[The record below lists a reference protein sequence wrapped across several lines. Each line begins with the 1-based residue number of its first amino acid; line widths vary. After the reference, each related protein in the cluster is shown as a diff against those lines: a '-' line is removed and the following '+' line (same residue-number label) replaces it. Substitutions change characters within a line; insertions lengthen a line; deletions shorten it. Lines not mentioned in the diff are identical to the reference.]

1 MAKKIYYRY
10 NPSTDNYER
19 VYPSL
24 KKRVLT
30 ILRQVMFGILIG
42 AVVCIIAFNVYESP
56 REQLLSL
63 ENSELRSH
71 YDVLQ
76 KRLNN
81 AINIMEDIQNRD
93 DNFYRVMMQM
103 EPISRGQRFAG
114 LNNEQRYKDLK
125 KMSDAKLITSM
136 IQQMDIL
143 ERHLYAQ
150 SLSFDELKDMA
161 GKQKDKLKHIPSILP
176 IKISDYTMSS
186 GYGYRRDPVYGF
198 AKFHEGLDF
207 AASTGTDVF
216 ASADGV
222 VEIAERKAGYG
233 NVVDINHGYNYLSRY
248 AHLSKICVKNG
259 QRVSRGEKIGEV
271 GSTGKSTGPH
281 LHYEVRFKGEPQ
293 NPINYYCFDLTP
305 EQYEALIEM
314 AENAGHVMD

>member
-176 IKISDYTMSS
+176 IKISDHTMSS